1 MTIEQKIRKAIDKIL
16 PIGICDNKQETIYDL
31 AEIVKEVAMKFD
43 YWRVHSNWVVTNKLA
58 DHTNELVYFN
68 QVELIYRTFTQI
80 YPLFLQEVYGEG
92 KEETGE

>member
-1 MTIEQKIRKAIDKIL
+1 MTIEQKIRESIDKNTL
-16 PIGICDNKQETIYDL
+16 SQEVQL
-31 AEIVKEVAMKFD
+31 SSCAEIVKEVAMKFD

-92 KEETGE
+92 KEETK